1 MRAIR
6 EAAYG
11 GAPLGPLLLCVGL
24 AGVYLA
30 LGVVMLRVVLD
41 SARRRATLSL
51 A

>member
-11 GAPLGPLLLCVGL
+11 GAPLGPLLLALGL
-24 AGVYLA
+24 AAAYLG
-30 LGVVMLRVVLD
+30 LGVLVLRVVLD
-41 SARRRATLSL
+41 SARKRATLSL